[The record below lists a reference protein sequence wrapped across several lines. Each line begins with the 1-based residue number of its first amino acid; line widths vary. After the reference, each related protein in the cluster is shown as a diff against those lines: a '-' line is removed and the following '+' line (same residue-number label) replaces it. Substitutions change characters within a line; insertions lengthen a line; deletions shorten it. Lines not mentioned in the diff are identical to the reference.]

1 MDGVFPF
8 FTTAGFPPR
17 SLSIVYFGGD
27 IGRRGKRLV
36 MFIAG
41 MADPLSHPCLI
52 EFMLTYIFREVNSPM
67 REKDDARTRGS
78 RPAEQINFLF
88 FYVIEGMGRRTS

>member
-1 MDGVFPF
+1 M
-8 FTTAGFPPR
+8 
-17 SLSIVYFGGD
+17 
-27 IGRRGKRLV
+27 V

-67 REKDDARTRGS
+67 KEKDDAS
-78 RPAEQINFLF
+78 LAKKKE
-88 FYVIEGMGRRTS
+88 E